1 MQHNPTIL
9 LLVRRLPYTCNTALD
24 TNVNLA
30 DIVRR
35 VKTCSPRTR
44 SLHTQPSIRSVRC
57 AVFRAS
63 TSLDQIR
70 KATVRDAQTHTAT
83 VRDART
89 HTATVRDAQTRMD
102 TVRILL
108 NTVRNAQSRL

>member
-1 MQHNPTIL
+1 MQHNPTMLI
-9 LLVRRLPYTCNTALD
+9 VARRLPHNTALD
-24 TNVNLA
+24 ANVNLT
-30 DIVRR
+30 DVVCR

-70 KATVRDAQTHTAT
+70 KAMVRDAQTHTDT
-83 VRDART
+83 VRDAQTR
-89 HTATVRDAQTRMD
+89 TATVRDAQSRTD
-102 TVRILL
+102 AVR
-108 NTVRNAQSRL
+108 TPFQYGS